1 MTQHETE
8 RITARVEYAKL
19 GRLRFIGHLDTTRL
33 ITRAVRMARLPVRY
47 TQGCS
52 PHLEVSFGPPLAVGC
67 TGGSEFFDLK
77 LSGSVDPDAA
87 RDALQAHV
95 PDGIQVRSVQLTT
108 GKTESLGASINRA
121 DYVVELPKDVAVETE
136 TIRRFLDEKEI
147 IVTRHRDDRQKPVN
161 VRRFVERLAIAERE
175 NGTRVEMTIIVT
187 PEGSTNPAEVL
198 EALGIDPNAATRIH
212 RTRTYHAADTDQA
225 SGA

>member
-67 TGGSEFFDLK
+67 TGESEFFDLK
-77 LSGSVDPDAA
+77 LSESVDPDAA

-95 PDGIQVRSVQLTT
+95 PDGIHVRSVQLTT
-108 GKTESLGASINRA
+108 GKTESLGAFINRA
-121 DYVVELPKDVAVETE
+121 DYVIELGSDLAPDTAQ
-136 TIRRFLDEKEI
+136 RFLDESEV
-147 IVTRHRDDRQKPVN
+147 IVTRHRDDREKPVN

>member
-77 LSGSVDPDAA
+77 LSESVDPDAA

-95 PDGIQVRSVQLTT
+95 PDGIQVRSVRLTT
-108 GKTESLGASINRA
+108 GRTESLGASINRA
-121 DYVVELPKDVAVETE
+121 DYVIELGSDLAPDTAQ
-136 TIRRFLDEKEI
+136 RFLDESEV
-147 IVTRHRDDRQKPVN
+147 IVTRHRDDREKPVN